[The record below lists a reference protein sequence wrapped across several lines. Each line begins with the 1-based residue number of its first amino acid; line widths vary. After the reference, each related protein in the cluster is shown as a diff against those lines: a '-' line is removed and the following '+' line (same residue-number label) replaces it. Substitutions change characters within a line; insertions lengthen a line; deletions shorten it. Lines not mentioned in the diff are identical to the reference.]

1 MKLEDITIEV
11 ASEKHLIYVDKILTS
26 IEEAAQVRGTGIARR
41 KPEYIARKM
50 LVNDPCN
57 EEALQYL
64 TKAMLSRNN
73 TKQAHYVY
81 ESFCAEYKKTYG
93 EDFKMSFEEVASDIK
108 VGEN

>member
-50 LVNDPCN
+50 L
-57 EEALQYL
+57 EA
-64 TKAMLSRNN
+64 KAVIAL
-73 TKQAHYVY
+73 
-81 ESFCAEYKKTYG
+81 YG
-93 EDFKMSFEEVASDIK
+93 NIRAM
-108 VGEN
+108 